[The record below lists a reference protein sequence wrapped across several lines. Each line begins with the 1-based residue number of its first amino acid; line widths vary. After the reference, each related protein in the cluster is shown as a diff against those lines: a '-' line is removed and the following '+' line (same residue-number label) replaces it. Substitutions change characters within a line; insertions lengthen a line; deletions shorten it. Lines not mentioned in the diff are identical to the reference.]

1 MVEEG
6 VLGGERPCSCF
17 KKRYFSV
24 ARLPE
29 VSQSLLLYWSLP
41 APEVGMAHGIENRKV
56 RGKHSS

>member
-1 MVEEG
+1 M
-6 VLGGERPCSCF
+6 LGGERPCSCF